1 MGSIATM
8 LKQYGPF
15 HIDTVAAY
23 ARQILLGL
31 QYLHSHGVVH
41 RDIKG
46 ANILV
51 NHNGDVK
58 LTDFGSAKKLNN

>member
-8 LKQYGPF
+8 LKQYGAF

-23 ARQILLGL
+23 TLQILQGL
-31 QYLHSHGVVH
+31 EYLHCHGVVH
-41 RDIKG
+41 WDIKG

-51 NHNGDVK
+51 NHNGNVK

>member
-23 ARQILLGL
+23 TRQILLGL